1 MNTLFGLQALDLMI
15 TAGAITVLLFIV
27 DIKLLIKV
35 WRRGPVVPFIFCAF
49 SLTSAGSGMVRGGM
63 IIYRDFMHQNSFMNE
78 YTRWLCILAL
88 SFILWILAYSS
99 YLIIKSRLSEEEKK
113 ESFPLTRKKHIMLS
127 IIPMLIFLIG
137 FGVKKVAGEIEAQY
151 WIIMNPLPINILSWA
166 GWALFY
172 FCWLPYWY
180 AGYRLEKYKLVK
192 ENIVSEATR
201 RSLE

>member
-1 MNTLFGLQALDLMI
+1 MNTLFGFQALDLVI
-15 TAGAITVLLFIV
+15 TAGAITVLLFIMG
-27 DIKLLIKV
+27 IKLLIKI
-35 WRRGPVVPFIFCAF
+35 WRAGRAIPFFLCAF
-49 SLTSAGSGMVRGGM
+49 SLTSAVYGMVRGGK
-63 IIYRDFMHQNSFMNE
+63 IIYLDFMHQNSFMNE

-113 ESFPLTRKKHIMLS
+113 ESFPLTRKKHIMLW
-127 IIPMLIFLIG
+127 IMPMLIFLIG
-137 FGVKKVAGEIEAQY
+137 FGVKEVAVEIEAQY
-151 WIIMNPLPINILSWA
+151 WIVMNPLPINILSWA